1 MERTVN
7 IDGKAVRM
15 RASALIPRLYRYKF
29 GRDIVAD
36 MNTLRRNYKKAM
48 EAAKGGSE
56 EEIRDSQLSALDLEI
71 FENVAWL
78 MIRHA
83 GEDIPDSPDEWL
95 DGIDGVFSV
104 YEVLPVILELWG
116 ENFKTTSVPKKK

>member
-1 MERTVN
+1 MERTVQ

-83 GEDIPDSPDEWL
+83 GEEIPDSPDEWL

-104 YEVLPVILELWG
+104 YEVLPVILDLWG

>member
-1 MERTVN
+1 MERTVQ

-48 EAAKGGSE
+48 EAAQGGSE

-83 GEDIPDSPDEWL
+83 GEEIPDSPDEWL

-104 YEVLPVILELWG
+104 YEVLPVILDLWG
-116 ENFKTTSVPKKK
+116 DNFKTTSVPKKK

>member
-1 MERTVN
+1 MERTVQ

-83 GEDIPDSPDEWL
+83 GEEIPDSPDEWL

-104 YEVLPVILELWG
+104 YEVLPVILDLWG
-116 ENFKTTSVPKKK
+116 ENFRTTSVPKKK